1 MIRTSQTDNTG
12 DSTFSKEKNDG
23 WRSVGTD
30 KQWDVL
36 TVKVTVV
43 LSCVGVTVTK

>member
-12 DSTFSKEKNDG
+12 DSTFSKEENDRQNG
-23 WRSVGTD
+23 WTD

-36 TVKVTVV
+36 TVKMTVV